1 MQQSIVHNTAATVST
16 LLDKQKRE
24 GRLATIGV
32 CGLALGAT
40 LLAVLGGIQ
49 FGFSNVIG
57 IAVVLAV
64 ILLISRWPIVGFFVV
79 ACSALLIDQEPL
91 VLNGT
96 PINLYVFYWPSRLTG
111 LVERPIGF
119 LLLYIL
125 FVLLCQHFAR
135 RQKLLQGGELLFP
148 LLLLLLCVAIGVARG
163 MTSGGTFKIIVL
175 EVRPFLYLFEA
186 YLLSYNLISHK
197 KHIRAFLWMII
208 ICAGLK
214 ALLGLYI
221 YLAVFHG
228 SMVGHN
234 ELMAHEESF
243 FFVAVILLVML
254 FYLHHRDRPQLTL
267 ALLILPVVLIALVLN
282 QRRADYLALLMGLL
296 VAWVLVIIVKPRAR
310 KGLLI
315 ALVIFVTLAAGYVL
329 AFGNAGGT
337 LAEPARAI
345 ISFYHPDPRDAAS
358 NLYRVIENADL
369 QYTAKQNPLLGWG
382 FGKPFLQP
390 IPLPNIL
397 DLDPYYLYVPHN
409 TIYWVWMRLGV
420 PGYAALWFLIGSII
434 VYGCVI
440 ARRLKDSYL
449 QLIAIY
455 IVAITVMEVLVAYAD
470 YQLFFYRNVIYLG
483 LLAGI
488 LMKLPTLDTK
498 KEQIVHEYIDS
509 ERRNTT
515 PSVGRGHA

>member
-1 MQQSIVHNTAATVST
+1 MQQSIASDSGMTISA
-16 LLDKQKRE
+16 LLEKQRRE
-24 GRLATIGV
+24 NRMKAIILYIV
-32 CGLALGAT
+32 ALGAT
-40 LLAVLGGIQ
+40 LLLVLGGLR
-49 FGFSNVIG
+49 FGFSNILG
-57 IAVVLAV
+57 IFVVLGV
-64 ILLISRWPIVGFFVV
+64 ILLISRWPIVGFFIV

-96 PINLYVFYWPSRLTG
+96 PINLYVFYWPTRLTG

-125 FVLLCQHFAR
+125 FVVICQRFVG
-135 RQKLLQGGELLFP
+135 RQRLLQGGKLLFP
-148 LLLLLLCVAIGVARG
+148 LLLLLLCVVVGVVRG

-186 YLLSYNLISHK
+186 YLLAYNLVSHR
-197 KHIRAFLWMII
+197 KHIQAFLWMII
-208 ICAGLK
+208 ACAGLK
-214 ALLGLYI
+214 ALVGIYI

-243 FFVAVILLVML
+243 FFVALILLVIL
-254 FYLHHRDRPQLTL
+254 FYLHHRYRPQLYV
-267 ALLILPVVLIALVLN
+267 ALLVLPFILIALVLN

-310 KGLLI
+310 KALLI
-315 ALVIFVTLAAGYVL
+315 ALLIFATLAAGYVL

-358 NLYRVIENADL
+358 NLYRVIENFDL
-369 QYTAKQNPLLGWG
+369 QYTARQNPLLGWG

-390 IPLPNIL
+390 IALPNIL
-397 DLDPYYLYVPHN
+397 QLDPYYLYIPHN
-409 TIYWVWMRLGV
+409 TIYWIWMRLGV

-434 VYGCVI
+434 VYGCII
-440 ARRLKDSYL
+440 ARRLKDPYL

-488 LMKLPTLDTK
+488 LMKLPVLDK
-498 KEQIVHEYIDS
+498 GKEQSAHEYTGSD
-509 ERRNTT
+509 RRITASDIGSKH
-515 PSVGRGHA
+515 P